1 MASFV
6 GVYGRAL
13 ADVVID
19 PKLDA
24 NGVIAELDLVGS
36 IVKESATLRT
46 IWDNPSVPV
55 ERKLKLLDGIA
66 GRVNLSR
73 EVRNFVAIIIS
84 NRRIHDFRAIAQ
96 HAVQQ
101 INERLGLADAQIV
114 SARELNAEEK
124 RKLELRITKVT
135 GKTVR
140 VNYLLDPKLMGGAIV
155 KVGSTVYDGSV
166 RGQLQRMKEQ
176 LAAE

>member
-19 PKLDA
+19 RKLDPTRVV
-24 NGVIAELDLVGS
+24 GELDLVS
-36 IVKESATLRT
+36 SVVKESAALRT

-55 ERKLKLLDGIA
+55 ERKLGLLDGIA

-73 EVRNFVAIIIS
+73 EVRNFLAVIIS
-84 NRRIHDFRAIAQ
+84 NRRIHDFRGIAR
-96 HAVQQ
+96 HAVEQ
-101 INERLGLADAQIV
+101 INERLGLANAEVV
-114 SARELNAEEK
+114 SAHELDAEEK
-124 RKLELRITKVT
+124 RKVELQVANVT

>member
-19 PKLDA
+19 RKLDPTR
-24 NGVIAELDLVGS
+24 VVAELDWITSML
-36 IVKESATLRT
+36 KESVALRT
-46 IWDNPSVPV
+46 IWDNPSLSV
-55 ERKLKLLDGIA
+55 ERKLKLLDGITE
-66 GRVNLSR
+66 RMNVSR

-84 NRRIHDFRAIAQ
+84 NRRIHDFRGIAQ

-101 INERLGLADAQIV
+101 INERLGLAEAQIV
-114 SARELNAEEK
+114 SARELDAEEK
-124 RKLELRITKVT
+124 RKLELQVTKVT

-140 VNYLLDPKLMGGAIV
+140 VHYLLDPKLIGGAIV
-155 KVGSTVYDGSV
+155 KVGSTVFDGSV

-176 LAAE
+176 LTAE